1 MKVSAAANTSSG
13 FLLVRSCFSTR
24 SVLQLS
30 GKCAVTGI
38 SLEEKGGIIAS
49 VEALTE
55 ESRLLGLSSLLGLD
69 AFDFGD
75 LSTLNAC
82 PPSSIREGDVEF
94 STVIRLPE
102 LPNTTSV
109 LPPSRKIES
118 IY

>member
-1 MKVSAAANTSSG
+1 M
-13 FLLVRSCFSTR
+13 
-24 SVLQLS
+24 LQLS

-75 LSTLNAC
+75 LSTLNA
-82 PPSSIREGDVEF
+82 
-94 STVIRLPE
+94 LM
-102 LPNTTSV
+102 V
-109 LPPSRKIES
+109 LPHVGLGILRKHKERQS
-118 IY
+118 GRC